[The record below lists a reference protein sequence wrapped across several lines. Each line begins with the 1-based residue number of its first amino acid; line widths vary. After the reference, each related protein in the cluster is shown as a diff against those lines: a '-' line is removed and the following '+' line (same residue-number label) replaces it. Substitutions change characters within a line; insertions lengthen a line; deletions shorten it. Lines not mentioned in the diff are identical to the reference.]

1 MMNENA
7 AENVAENL
15 ESRTARDLT
24 GVALYSIAI
33 FVLML
38 LWAR

>member
-7 AENVAENL
+7 AENVAENVG
-15 ESRTARDLT
+15 SRTTWELT
-24 GVALYSIAI
+24 GVALYSIAV